1 MLPGEVCCY
10 DNTEDRVTIGIGDGC
25 CGTVPFSSTGAQT
38 CCDGLYIPYL
48 PYVFGQT
55 GLSKQCRQL
64 QGVPTRY
71 VLVQK

>member
-38 CCDGLYIPYL
+38 CCYGLYIHHNL
-48 PYVFGQT
+48 FITLLLGSIT
-55 GLSKQCRQL
+55 
-64 QGVPTRY
+64 
-71 VLVQK
+71 